1 MAGPGHRAG
10 GRQSG
15 WRSTTLRWLRRAGM
29 ALVVLAS
36 SFLLLDRIFPPPL
49 PEPGDAS
56 FMVVDRGGRP
66 VAAFGTPEGRW
77 RLPVSLEKVDPVF
90 VEALIAYEDKRFHG
104 HPGVDPVAL
113 LRAAGSAVR
122 EGEIVSGASTLTMQT
137 ARLLEPRPDRTIGA
151 KLIEMFRAVQI
162 EVRLSKREILELYL
176 TLAPYGG
183 NLEGLRAASWAYF
196 GREPDRLSDAE
207 IALLIALPQ
216 SPEVRRPDIRP
227 DGAQRGRQI
236 VVDKLARLG
245 VFSARRARE
254 ALETPLPARRA
265 FPASAWHYA
274 ERLRREMDSPVAVAS
289 LDLGLQEDLE
299 ALLSREAENLEPET
313 QLAAIVVHIPSRGV
327 RAMVGAAERDRP
339 GGWIDL
345 SDRRRSPG
353 STLKPFIYGLAF
365 DDGVA
370 SPATLI
376 SDLPKR
382 FDSYRP
388 ENFDRSFRGDVRVSD
403 ALAHSLNV
411 PAVLT
416 LDRVGPERFAAQ
428 LSFAGVYPRIH
439 GMARRKAGLALALGG
454 AGMTLEELAML
465 YAGLGDGGRVKP
477 LAWSLPEEAMTLTM
491 HGARLM
497 SAESAAQI
505 LSILK
510 AAPAPAGRMPARL
523 TVEAPDIAFKTGTSY
538 GFRDAWAAGV
548 SGDYAAVVWIGRAD
562 GAPRP
567 GETGRRA
574 ALPVLFEVF
583 DRTFARLGR
592 SGGSENRL
600 RTPEAPPA
608 PGALARFEAPDR
620 PPEILFPPEGSELWA
635 APDRAGHPRRF
646 VLAGRAETDIDWYI
660 NGDPA
665 GRDAAGAPV
674 WTPEKP
680 GFFEVSAVDA
690 EGRASTVSVR
700 VIGIE

>member
-1 MAGPGHRAG
+1 
-10 GRQSG
+10 
-15 WRSTTLRWLRRAGM
+15 
-29 ALVVLAS
+29 VVA
-36 SFLLLDRIFPPPL
+36 
-49 PEPGDAS
+49 
-56 FMVVDRGGRP
+56 
-66 VAAFGTPEGRW
+66 
-77 RLPVSLEKVDPVF
+77 VSLK
-90 VEALIAYEDKRFHG
+90 KK
-104 HPGVDPVAL
+104 
-113 LRAAGSAVR
+113 SAMR
-122 EGEIVSGASTLTMQT
+122 EGEVVSGASTLSMQT
-137 ARLLEPRPDRTIGA
+137 ARLLEPRPNRTVGA
-151 KLIEMFRAVQI
+151 KLIEMFRAVQL
-162 EVRLSKREILELYL
+162 EMRLSKREILELYL

-216 SPEVRRPDIRP
+216 SPEVRRPDLRP
-227 DGAQRGRQI
+227 AGAERGRKV

-245 VFSARRARE
+245 VFSERRAGE
-254 ALETPLPARRA
+254 ALESPLPQRRA

-274 ERLRREMDSPVAVAS
+274 ERLRGEDSAPVAVAS
-289 LDLGLQEDLE
+289 LDLGLQSDLE
-299 ALLSREAENLEPET
+299 AVLLREAEKLEPET
-313 QLAAIVVHIPSRGV
+313 QMAVIVVHIPSRGV
-327 RAMVGAAERDRP
+327 RAMVGSADRSRP

-353 STLKPFIYGLAF
+353 STLKPFIYGMAF

-382 FDSYRP
+382 FDTYQP
-388 ENFDRSFRGDVRVSD
+388 ENFDRSFRGDVRISE

-428 LSFAGVYPRIH
+428 LSFAGVYPRID
-439 GMARRKAGLALALGG
+439 GMARKEAGLALALGG

-477 LAWSLPEEAMTLTM
+477 LAWSLPEEAMTLTRD
-491 HGARLM
+491 GSRIM
-497 SAESAAQI
+497 SPESAAQI

-510 AAPAPAGRMPARL
+510 SAPAPSGRMPGSL
-523 TVEAPDIAFKTGTSY
+523 TLEAPEIAFKTGTSY

-548 SGDYAAVVWIGRAD
+548 SGDYAAMVWIGRAD

-567 GETGRRA
+567 GETGRGA

-608 PGALARFEAPDR
+608 PGALARFEAADR
-620 PPEILFPPEGSELWA
+620 PPDILFPPNGSELWA
-635 APDRAGHPRRF
+635 APERDGEPRRF
-646 VLAGRAETDIDWYI
+646 VLAGRSKGRIDWYI
-660 NGDPA
+660 DGEPA
-665 GRDAAGAPV
+665 GRDDVGAPV
-674 WTPEKP
+674 WAPERP
-680 GFFEVSAVDA
+680 GFFQVSAVDEA
-690 EGRASTVSVR
+690 GRTSRVTVR